1 MFVAIVPTILTLLL
15 FVCLS
20 WFRNWSLKS
29 CKKTKGIEFL
39 NGHPSTTL
47 NETILPFSGTSSS
60 EHSEE
65 SSEGASDVITKSSL
79 LRILLFFVIVFLVS
93 GCTVVVMVRNCFRTL
108 YHNGAKTHF
117 LSKLADRLPSVAFQ
131 LGKNPGKKSR
141 NFFFAKSNFFFWP
154 ILFLYECR

>member
-47 NETILPFSGTSSS
+47 NETILLFSGTTSS
-60 EHSEE
+60 ERPEE

-93 GCTVVVMVRNCFRTL
+93 GCTVVVMVRNYFRTL
-108 YHNGAKTHF
+108 YHTGSKPHF
-117 LSKLADRLPSVAFQ
+117 LSKY
-131 LGKNPGKKSR
+131 
-141 NFFFAKSNFFFWP
+141 
-154 ILFLYECR
+154 FLEVETLQM

>member
-47 NETILPFSGTSSS
+47 NETILPFSGTTSS
-60 EHSEE
+60 ERPEE

-108 YHNGAKTHF
+108 YAFEEMVCLTLEVCRVFFYSSRKSSSVQVFCCSQNGRMKGEGIF
-117 LSKLADRLPSVAFQ
+117 LWSV
-131 LGKNPGKKSR
+131 R
-141 NFFFAKSNFFFWP
+141 
-154 ILFLYECR
+154 